1 MSGWIKL
8 EKSLENDPR
17 FLRMVKAY
25 CNGGVTHGRCSAP
38 TGVTHLLGCLAH
50 LWMYADTHIREDDT
64 LDLGPHE
71 VDEFLGVTGFVKL
84 MPSDWLEVID
94 EHRIKLPGFQT
105 HNGTEAK
112 KKALTA
118 KRVARYRNKNVTQE
132 RVNVTPPRNAVE
144 LPDQTR
150 PDQTRLD
157 QKKEPIPQTPA
168 PESPPVAQAA
178 PAGAFEIE
186 TEAERQT
193 PNPVERIFNHWREI
207 HRHPQ
212 ARLDDKRRKVIR
224 SALKNYGE
232 PELCEAISG
241 YLNSPHH
248 MGQNETGTVYDALEL
263 MLRDA
268 EHIDA
273 GLRFHAEPPRSDL
286 SAQTRRIISATENW
300 TPPEMRHAG
309 G

>member
-1 MSGWIKL
+1 MMGGWVKL
-8 EKSLENDPR
+8 EKSLRDDPR
-17 FLRMVKAY
+17 FLRMVRTLCAAQ
-25 CNGGVTHGRCSAP
+25 NVTQERISRPCA
-38 TGVTHLLGCLAH
+38 VTLLLGGLAQ
-50 LWMYADTHIREDDT
+50 LWMYADTHVREDDT
-64 LDLGPHE
+64 LDLGP
-71 VDEFLGVTGFVKL
+71 DEINELIGIEGFVQL
-84 MPSDWLEVID
+84 MPLDWIEILDANCV
-94 EHRIKLPGFQT
+94 KLPEFHT
-105 HNGTEAK
+105 HNGTDAK

-118 KRVARYRNKNVTQE
+118 KRVARHRIRNVTQE
-132 RVNVTPPRNAVE
+132 SNARADVCNASE
-144 LPDQTR
+144 LPDK
-150 PDQTRLD
+150 TRLD
-157 QKKEPIPQTPA
+157 KTRPEEEPRTVKPPPA
-168 PESPPVAQAA
+168 LKPVAQAA
-178 PAGAFEIE
+178 PAIDAGPIDRVF
-186 TEAERQT
+186 Q
-193 PNPVERIFNHWREI
+193 HWREV

-268 EHIDA
+268 QHIDA
-273 GLRFHAEPPRSDL
+273 GRRFHAEPPRSDL
-286 SAQTRRIISATENW
+286 SAQTRRIISTTENW